1 MKKKI
6 AIIGSTGSI
15 GKTLIKLLKNNKK
28 KYQIVLL
35 SANSDYKTLLRQA
48 KDFKV
53 RNLIITNKD
62 IYQVLKKK
70 KINKKIKI
78 YNDFENL
85 NVIFKK
91 QKIDYLMSAIT
102 GIEGLSP
109 TLKVIKYTKKIAVAN
124 KESIICGWNLI
135 LKELKKHKTKFIPVD
150 SEHFSLWYG
159 LNNLKVKNIQNIF
172 ITASGGPFLK
182 YPINRFKK
190 ITVAQALKHPNWNMG
205 KKISVDSATMINKV
219 YEVIEAKNIF
229 NLPYNKIHI
238 LIHPKSYIHAIIK
251 FKNGM
256 IKIIAHDTTMK
267 VPISNTLYDDNDQ
280 TISSTKLN
288 KENLNN
294 LNLKKIDIKRYP
306 ILKLL
311 KILPKNYS
319 LFETIIVS
327 ANDTLVDLFLKKK
340 ILFIDIYNE
349 MMKFIKRKEF
359 SKYKNIKPKN
369 IREIIK
375 LNNYVRLK
383 ILKKC
388 IHLRCIKN
396 IINCLH
402 I

>member
-35 SANSDYKTLLRQA
+35 TANSDYKTLLRQA

-70 KINKKIKI
+70 KIGKKIKI

-280 TISSTKLN
+280 TISSTKIN
-288 KENLNN
+288 IENLNN

-383 ILKKC
+383 IIKKVYTS
-388 IHLRCIKN
+388 
-396 IINCLH
+396 
-402 I
+402 

>member
-70 KINKKIKI
+70 KIGKKIKI

-288 KENLNN
+288 IENLNN

-383 ILKKC
+383 ILKKVYTS
-388 IHLRCIKN
+388 
-396 IINCLH
+396 
-402 I
+402 